1 MHPIPWK
8 SPVCRVLAVQAPGVG
23 PVARVDPGEGAL
35 GGAVLLDLLLVLL
48 LVLLMGLVA
57 LLVALLDQTL
67 GDTLGAEAEGQGRR
81 EGDPSRIRN
90 VVGAIS
96 LSAIPICVSAVK
108 TAKTMMPYGATLPAM
123 LVSVAPRTMPAT
135 KLARSVAR
143 TRISTAAK
151 SSAGCR
157 P

>member
-48 LVLLMGLVA
+48 PGLVA

>member
-35 GGAVLLDLLLVLL
+35 GGAVLLVLL
-48 LVLLMGLVA
+48 PGLVA

-81 EGDPSRIRN
+81 EGD
-90 VVGAIS
+90 
-96 LSAIPICVSAVK
+96 
-108 TAKTMMPYGATLPAM
+108 
-123 LVSVAPRTMPAT
+123 
-135 KLARSVAR
+135 
-143 TRISTAAK
+143 
-151 SSAGCR
+151 R

>member
-48 LVLLMGLVA
+48 LGLVA

-96 LSAIPICVSAVK
+96 FSAIPICVSAVK

>member
-1 MHPIPWK
+1 MHPLPWK

-23 PVARVDPGEGAL
+23 PVTRVDPGEGAL

-48 LVLLMGLVA
+48 PGLIA

-67 GDTLGAEAEGQGRR
+67 GDTPGAEAEGQDCR

-90 VVGAIS
+90 VGAIS
-96 LSAIPICVSAVK
+96 FSAIPICVSAAK

>member
-48 LVLLMGLVA
+48 PGLVA

-151 SSAGCR
+151 SSAECR